1 MTSKSRRHFLT
12 LMGATALAGCASPS
26 LVTRDGNDPFE
37 GGIGGTGIVGVVT
50 GFGSILIN
58 GLKVELTSQTVFENA
73 LGALGAE
80 DLHAGHSV
88 TINARRTADGIIA
101 DRVTQDL
108 LLVGLLHHGQAGLSV
123 NGIPVTR
130 EPGGHGQGQIGHRV
144 AVSGAWTA
152 TGVLASRIDPAPHGP
167 DIISGTANREPHVL
181 TVGQTVIEA
190 RQPRADLDGSF
201 VVALGVMKDGA
212 FAAEQ
217 VAEGRFNKM
226 PSLRQLSVDGFLEP
240 SETAPG
246 FRVAGLG
253 HNFARDTRLAAIGPR
268 RALYFG
274 KYDGLFG
281 ANRGYLMPSNFE
293 TRRQLLNPGLETSG
307 AELLVR
313 I

>member
-1 MTSKSRRHFLT
+1 MTHKSRRHFLT
-12 LMGATALAGCASPS
+12 LMGASALSGCASPA
-26 LVTRDGNDPFE
+26 LVTRNGNDPFE

-58 GLKVELTSQTVFENA
+58 GLKVELTGRTVFENA
-73 LGALGAE
+73 LGKLGAG

-88 TINARRTADGIIA
+88 TIAARRTADGIVA

-108 LLVGLLHHGQAGLSV
+108 LLVGTMRQGPAGLAV
-123 NGIPVTR
+123 NGVPVAR
-130 EPGGHGQGQIGHRV
+130 EPGSHGRGAIGQRV
-144 AVSGAWTA
+144 AVSGAWTP
-152 TGVLASRIDPAPHGP
+152 TGVIASRIDPAPIGP
-167 DIISGTANREPHVL
+167 DVISGTANRSPNVL
-181 TVGQTVIEA
+181 SVGGTVINA

-201 VVALGVMKDGA
+201 VVALGAMKDGG

-217 VAEGRFNKM
+217 VVEGRFNKI

-246 FRVAGLG
+246 FRIAGLG
-253 HNFARDTRLAAIGPR
+253 HSFARDTRLATIGAR

-274 KYDGLFG
+274 RYNGLFG
-281 ANRGYLMPSNFE
+281 ANRGYPMPSNFE
-293 TRRQLLNPGLETSG
+293 TRQELLNPGLDANG
-307 AELLVR
+307 ADLLVR